1 MSVQAKQANRKKKKK
16 SASEPRHIT
25 RAVTHIRL
33 QEANGGKLAA
43 LDALASVYLAL
54 CQQYVQL
61 FCTEELP
68 NKLRDPLYET
78 KLSERWHRCAIMQ
91 AAGIA
96 KSWRSNR
103 ANAIRDYERVQEKY
117 EERFALYQKQQER
130 GTLEEGEEEIRE
142 PKAPV
147 WQEWNIPALREW
159 CLQTNVNVAKLE
171 PSEDSTFDYWLTV
184 TTLEKGHPIKVPVSL
199 ADYHKEALKDHV
211 LNSSVSLNK
220 RNGAW
225 WLTVTY
231 DEEIAVSTVPDAHV
245 VGIDVG
251 IANFITTST
260 GKQYGTM
267 HGKLKS
273 RHKRDRAKRRRKAK
287 LRACLE
293 RKGVKKLP
301 STSSRT
307 GQKLIRQTKQ
317 EINRAVNECFNDP
330 DHQGVQ
336 FAYEELSV
344 ASMRFKARAMNAY
357 LRASHLGHIPQ
368 QIKWNAE
375 KRGVLATPVNCAYSS
390 QECSMCHYTSR
401 KNRPNQETFCCQVC
415 GFETHADINA
425 SVNISRRKGDR
436 ALHACKDRKAIK
448 ALLMKRHE
456 QWKQEHGLSESQPT
470 KRSLEKP
477 FKDQNRSRPLRKT
490 RTTSKGHLS
499 SFNLSIIAQKSA

>member
-1 MSVQAKQANRKKKKK
+1 MSMQAKQAARKNKKKK
-16 SASEPRHIT
+16 SATEPRHIT

-33 QEANGGKLAA
+33 QEVNAVKLAA
-43 LDALASVYLAL
+43 LDALAPVYLSL
-54 CQQYVQL
+54 CQQYVTL

-68 NKLRDPLYET
+68 NKLRDPLYEIE
-78 KLSERWHRCAIMQ
+78 LSERWQRVAIMQ

-103 ANAIRDYERVQEKY
+103 ANALRDYEKEQEKY
-117 EERFALYQKQQER
+117 KERKALYQEQQKR
-130 GTLEEGEEEIRE
+130 GLREGEEEIQE

-147 WQEWNIPALREW
+147 WHEWNIPTLRQW
-159 CLQTNVNVAKLE
+159 CIQANANVARLE
-171 PSEDSTFDYWLTV
+171 PSEDSTFDSWLTIA
-184 TTLEKGHPIKVPVSL
+184 TLEKGHPLSVPVKL
-199 ADYHKEALKDHV
+199 ADYHKEALKDKK

-231 DEEIAVSTVPDAHV
+231 DEEVSVKTEPNAPV

-260 GKQYGTM
+260 GKHYGTM
-267 HGKLKS
+267 HGKLKA
-273 RHKRDRAKRRRKAK
+273 RHKRDRARRRRKAK

-307 GQKLIRQTKQ
+307 GQRLIRQTKQ
-317 EINRAVNECFNDP
+317 QITRAVNECFNDP

-336 FAYEELSV
+336 FAYEQLSI

-357 LRASHLGHIPQ
+357 LRASNLAYIPQ
-368 QIKWNAE
+368 QIAWNAE
-375 KRGVLATPVNCAYSS
+375 KRGGMATPVMSAYSS
-390 QECSMCHYTSR
+390 QECSVCHYTSR
-401 KNRPNQETFCCQVC
+401 KNRPDQQTFCCQVC
-415 GFETHADINA
+415 GFRAHADVNA
-425 SVNISRRKGDR
+425 SLNLSRRIGDK
-436 ALHACKDRKAIK
+436 ALQACRDRDAIK

-456 QWKQEHGLSESQPT
+456 QWKRDNGKGTVPKHKKQRKA
-470 KRSLEKP
+470 KRSALV
-477 FKDQNRSRPLRKT
+477 
-490 RTTSKGHLS
+490 
-499 SFNLSIIAQKSA
+499 A